1 MFAVPPDIKTE
12 VFARL
17 PDRYRVSSGHS
28 RWVDIQRNGA
38 PTGSFLEG
46 PSFDK
51 AGNLYVVDVPWGRIF
66 RVSPAG
72 EFNLVAEYEGEP
84 NGLKIHRD
92 GRIFVADYCHGIMNL
107 DPASGK
113 VTPFLDRAEL
123 DRFKGVNDLVFAD
136 NGDLYFTD
144 QGLTGLH
151 DPTGRLYRLSAK
163 DGRLEAVLQG
173 IPSPNGLVLN
183 LDDSAVFVNVT
194 RDNAVWRVPMMA
206 NGKAFKVG
214 AFIRLSGGGGPDGLA
229 IDEAGNLAVA
239 HLGLGSVWLFN
250 PMGEPIA
257 RIRSCAGPL
266 TTNVAYGG
274 ADRRT
279 LYITESESGQILTAK
294 LDVPGRRMFSHSA

>member
-1 MFAVPPDIKTE
+1 MFAPPPDIRTE
-12 VFARL
+12 VFARV
-17 PDRYRVSSGHS
+17 PDRFRVTQRKS
-28 RWVDIQRNGA
+28 RWVEVQRGGA
-38 PTGSFLEG
+38 PTASFLEG

-66 RVSPAG
+66 KVSPAG
-72 EFNLVAEYEGEP
+72 EFALVAEYDGEP

-92 GRIFVADYCHGIMNL
+92 GRIFIADYRHGIMLL
-107 DPASGK
+107 DPGSGA
-113 VTPFLDRAEL
+113 VSPFLDRAEL
-123 DRFKGVNDLVFAD
+123 DRFKGVNDLVFAA

-151 DPTGRLYRLSAK
+151 DPTGRLYRVNAK
-163 DGRLEAVLQG
+163 DSRLETVLDG

-183 LDDSAVFVNVT
+183 LDDNAVFVNVT
-194 RDNAVWRVPMMA
+194 RDNAVWRVPMMS

-239 HLGLGSVWLFN
+239 HLGLGTVWLFN
-250 PMGEPIA
+250 AMGEPIG
-257 RIRSCAGPL
+257 RIRSCAGLL

-274 ADRRT
+274 ADRKT
-279 LYITESESGQILTAK
+279 LFITESESGQILIAK
-294 LDVPGRRMFSHSA
+294 LDVPGRRMFSHS